1 MNIVCIICSDLLV
14 PSDDVFYT
22 PCGHIF
28 HFVCL
33 TQWLERS
40 KSCPQC
46 REKATSHKIHRIYF
60 NFSNND
66 SLKED
71 TCSLQDKID
80 KLNFQLLLASK
91 DVKQYSQKCETLDKQ
106 TAELRK
112 EVFKVESELNK
123 KNNIIY
129 AFKEQIKYLKEQNL
143 ETETMKQEIEQLRKK
158 IDNYK
163 NIQTLL
169 EASTEDTDEVI
180 SRTCDPN
187 TLITYISVMKREML
201 ISLNKRRDLRS
212 KIKSLQQELTTVS
225 LERKFLSEEYTKRKK
240 LEEDL
245 LICESEKMFLE
256 NKLKDRERNIP
267 LVKKTSS
274 FTSETAGKL
283 NSNLN
288 TASKQ
293 AEIGRIAIN
302 STELEKWDIP
312 VKEKDRS
319 IASVVQKNEK
329 DSPYL
334 QVKSGGAILK
344 QYSNQKRVMKTNS
357 SILTKRSRME
367 EPSKT
372 NGQVKTN
379 MITYNGFGGHSKLN
393 HFPSTCGMKVRGIK
407 DGHE

>member
-372 NGQVKTN
+372 NN
-379 MITYNGFGGHSKLN
+379 LSSFGGHVGSNIFL
-393 HFPSTCGMKVRGIK
+393 IK
-407 DGHE
+407 ISAADS

>member
-66 SLKED
+66 TIKED

-80 KLNFQLLLASK
+80 KLNFQVLLAEK
-91 DVKQYSQKCETLDKQ
+91 DVKHYSQKCETLDKQ

-112 EVFKVESELNK
+112 EVYKVESELNK

-158 IDNYK
+158 IENYK

-169 EASTEDTDEVI
+169 EASAEETDEVI
-180 SRTCDPN
+180 SRACDPN

-201 ISLNKRRDLRS
+201 ISLNKRRELRS
-212 KIKSLQQELTTVS
+212 KVKSLQQELTTVS
-225 LERKFLSEEYTKRKK
+225 MERKILSEEYIKRKK
-240 LEEDL
+240 LEEYL
-245 LICESEKMFLE
+245 MICESEKMFLE
-256 NKLKDRERNIP
+256 NKLKGSEKNIP

-274 FTSETAGKL
+274 FTSETVDKV

-302 STELEKWDIP
+302 STEFEKWDIP
-312 VKEKDRS
+312 VKEKDQS

-357 SILTKRSRME
+357 SIFTKRSRIE
-367 EPSKT
+367 QASKT
-372 NGQVKTN
+372 NGQIKTDI
-379 MITYNGFGGHSKLN
+379 ITYNGFGGHSK
-393 HFPSTCGMKVRGIK
+393 HHQFPSPCGIKVRGIK

>member
-14 PSDDVFYT
+14 PSDDVFFT

-66 SLKED
+66 TINED

-80 KLNFQLLLASK
+80 KQNFQLLLAKK
-91 DVKQYSQKCETLDKQ
+91 DVKHYSQKCETLEKQ

-112 EVFKVESELNK
+112 EVYKVESELNK

-143 ETETMKQEIEQLRKK
+143 ETEIIKQEIEQLRKK

-212 KIKSLQQELTTVS
+212 KVKSLQQELTTVS
-225 LERKFLSEEYTKRKK
+225 MERKFLSEEYTKRKK
-240 LEEDL
+240 LEDDL
-245 LICESEKMFLE
+245 MICESEKMILE
-256 NKLKDRERNIP
+256 NKLKGIERNIP

-274 FTSETAGKL
+274 VTSETVDKS
-283 NSNLN
+283 NSNLSN
-288 TASKQ
+288 ASKQ
-293 AEIGRIAIN
+293 ADIGRIVIN
-302 STELEKWDIP
+302 STEFEKRDIP
-312 VKEKDRS
+312 VKEKDQS

-357 SILTKRSRME
+357 SILTKRSRIE
-367 EPSKT
+367 QPSKT
-372 NGQVKTN
+372 NGQIKTN

-393 HFPSTCGMKVRGIK
+393 QFPSSCGIKVRGIK

>member
-33 TQWLERS
+33 TQWLES
-40 KSCPQC
+40 
-46 REKATSHKIHRIYF
+46 
-60 NFSNND
+60 
-66 SLKED
+66 
-71 TCSLQDKID
+71 
-80 KLNFQLLLASK
+80 
-91 DVKQYSQKCETLDKQ
+91 
-106 TAELRK
+106 
-112 EVFKVESELNK
+112 
-123 KNNIIY
+123 
-129 AFKEQIKYLKEQNL
+129 
-143 ETETMKQEIEQLRKK
+143 
-158 IDNYK
+158 
-163 NIQTLL
+163 IQTLL

>member
-66 SLKED
+66 TIRED

-80 KLNFQLLLASK
+80 KLNFQLLLAEK
-91 DVKQYSQKCETLDKQ
+91 DVKHYSQKCETLDKQ
-106 TAELRK
+106 SAELRK
-112 EVFKVESELNK
+112 EVYKVESELNK

-143 ETETMKQEIEQLRKK
+143 ETETIKQEIEQLRKE
-158 IDNYK
+158 IENYK

-169 EASTEDTDEVI
+169 EASAEETDEVI
-180 SRTCDPN
+180 SRACDPN

-201 ISLNKRRDLRS
+201 ISLNKRRELRS
-212 KIKSLQQELTTVS
+212 KVKSLQQELTTVS
-225 LERKFLSEEYTKRKK
+225 MERKILSEEYIKRKK
-240 LEEDL
+240 LEEYL
-245 LICESEKMFLE
+245 MICESEKMFLE
-256 NKLKDRERNIP
+256 NKLKGSEKNIP
-267 LVKKTSS
+267 LVKKTSC
-274 FTSETAGKL
+274 FTSETVDKV

-302 STELEKWDIP
+302 STEFEKCP
-312 VKEKDRS
+312 VKERDQS
-319 IASVVQKNEK
+319 IASVVQKDEK

-357 SILTKRSRME
+357 SILTKRSRIE
-367 EPSKT
+367 QASKT
-372 NGQVKTN
+372 NGQIKTDT
-379 MITYNGFGGHSKLN
+379 ITYNGFGGHSK
-393 HFPSTCGMKVRGIK
+393 HHQFPNPCGIKIRGIK